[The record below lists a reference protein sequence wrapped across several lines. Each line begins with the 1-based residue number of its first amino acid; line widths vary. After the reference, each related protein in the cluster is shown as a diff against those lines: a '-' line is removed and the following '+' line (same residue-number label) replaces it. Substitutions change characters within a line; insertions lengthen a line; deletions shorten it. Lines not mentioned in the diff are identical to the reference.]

1 MKMTEWWGCNAKY
14 VKAYAGYI
22 VIMSAFMWAFQA
34 LAGVLHLHSL
44 ICSGLKGIGIPERP
58 SHCVSSIGNWIAFMV
73 LGFFIFRNAVR
84 KFVLYR
90 PE

>member
-1 MKMTEWWGCNAKY
+1 MRMPDWWVRNEKY

-22 VIMSAFMWAFQA
+22 VILWAFQVVTG
-34 LAGVLHLHSL
+34 LLHLHSVTS
-44 ICSGLKGIGIPERP
+44 SGLKAVGIPETP
-58 SHCVSSIGNWIAFMV
+58 SLWMSSIAYWLAFMV

-84 KFVLYR
+84 KFVLHR